1 MDKHIQVKSISKLSR
16 NFLVRSYS
24 AAVLVPVFG
33 FFIVAG
39 GTYFSLF
46 IALLGAIMTWEM
58 ATAMFD
64 GDRNPLIF
72 FASAGTGVFIFLL
85 GTKAGVFGISS
96 VGVLLTITLLTIG
109 GCSKL
114 FGTTILFLVF
124 NQFIIM
130 PCFLIIWLRGT
141 EELNTV
147 LWIVLSV
154 VATDIGAY
162 LTGKSIGGRKLAPK
176 ISPNKTWSGLLGG
189 AFSSVITGF
198 IFSWFLPENQIKL
211 MFLGLLIAIVS
222 QMGDLLESN
231 FKRKYLIK
239 ESSNLIPGHGGVMD
253 RLDGHM
259 AAVSFVALIKLI
271 NDNVLV

>member
-1 MDKHIQVKSISKLSR
+1 MEKPVQVKPIVKLSQ
-16 NFLVRSYS
+16 NFLVRFYS
-24 AAVLVPVFG
+24 ALVLVPVFG
-33 FFIVAG
+33 LFIVVG

-58 ATAMFD
+58 ATAIFG
-64 GDRNPLIF
+64 GDRNLIVV
-72 FASAGTGVFIFLL
+72 FASAGIGVFIFLL
-85 GTKAGVFGISS
+85 GTKVEFFWISAVGVFFI
-96 VGVLLTITLLTIG
+96 ITLLTIG
-109 GCSKL
+109 GRSKL
-114 FGTTILFLVF
+114 FGTTVLFLVF
-124 NQFIIM
+124 NLFIVI
-130 PCFLIIWLRGT
+130 PSFLIIWLRGT

-162 LTGKSIGGRKLAPK
+162 LTGKSIGGKKLAPK

-189 AFSSVITGF
+189 AFFSVITGF
-198 IFSWFLPENQIKL
+198 IFSWVILENQIKL

-239 ESSNLIPGHGGVMD
+239 ESSNLIPGHGGLMD

-259 AAVSFVALIKLI
+259 AAVSFFALIKLV

>member
-1 MDKHIQVKSISKLSR
+1 MEKPVQVKPIVKLSQ
-16 NFLVRSYS
+16 NFLVRFYS
-24 AAVLVPVFG
+24 ALVLVPVFG
-33 FFIVAG
+33 LFIVVG

-58 ATAMFD
+58 ATAIFG
-64 GDRNPLIF
+64 GDRNLIVV
-72 FASAGTGVFIFLL
+72 FASVGIGVFIFLL
-85 GTKAGVFGISS
+85 GTKVDFFWISAVWVFFI
-96 VGVLLTITLLTIG
+96 ITLLTIG
-109 GCSKL
+109 GRSKL
-114 FGTTILFLVF
+114 FGTTVLFLVF
-124 NQFIIM
+124 NLFIVI
-130 PCFLIIWLRGT
+130 PSFLIIWLRGT

-154 VATDIGAY
+154 IATDIGAY
-162 LTGKSIGGRKLAPK
+162 LTGKSIGGKKLAPK

-189 AFSSVITGF
+189 AFFSVITGF
-198 IFSWFLPENQIKL
+198 IFSWVILENQIKL

-239 ESSNLIPGHGGVMD
+239 ESSNLIPGHGGLMD

-259 AAVSFVALIKLI
+259 AAVSFFALIKLV

>member
-1 MDKHIQVKSISKLSR
+1 MEKPVQVKPIVKLSQ

-24 AAVLVPVFG
+24 ALVLVPVFG
-33 FFIVAG
+33 LFIVVG

-58 ATAMFD
+58 ATAIFG
-64 GDRNPLIF
+64 GDRNLIVV
-72 FASAGTGVFIFLL
+72 FASTGIGAFIFLL
-85 GTKAGVFGISS
+85 GTKVDFFWISAVWVFFI
-96 VGVLLTITLLTIG
+96 ITLLTIG
-109 GCSKL
+109 GRSKL
-114 FGTTILFLVF
+114 FGTTVLFLVF
-124 NQFIIM
+124 NLFIVI
-130 PCFLIIWLRGT
+130 PSFLIIWLRGT

-162 LTGKSIGGRKLAPK
+162 LTGKSIGGKKLAPK

-189 AFSSVITGF
+189 AFFSVITGF
-198 IFSWFLPENQIKL
+198 IFSWVILENQIKL
-211 MFLGLLIAIVS
+211 MFMGLLIAIVS

-231 FKRKYLIK
+231 FKRKYSIK
-239 ESSNLIPGHGGVMD
+239 ESSNLIPGHGGLMD

-259 AAVSFVALIKLI
+259 AAVTFFALIKLV

>member
-1 MDKHIQVKSISKLSR
+1 MEKHIQVKPISKISR
-16 NFLVRSYS
+16 NFLIRSYS
-24 AAVLVPVFG
+24 AVVLVPVFG
-33 FFIVAG
+33 FFIVVG
-39 GTYFSLF
+39 GTHFSLF

-64 GDRNPLIF
+64 SDRNPLIF

-85 GTKAGVFGISS
+85 GTEASFFGISA
-96 VGVLLTITLLTIG
+96 VGVLLTITLLTMG
-109 GCSKL
+109 GRSKL
-114 FGTTILFLVF
+114 FGTTALFLVF
-124 NQFIIM
+124 NQFIII
-130 PCFLIIWLRGT
+130 PSFLIIWLRGT

-147 LWIVLSV
+147 LWVVLSV

-162 LTGKSIGGRKLAPK
+162 LAGKSIGGKKLAPK

-189 AFSSVITGF
+189 ALCSVITGF
-198 IFSWFLPENQIKL
+198 MFSWFLPENQIKL
-211 MFLGLLIAIVS
+211 MFFGLLIAIVS

-239 ESSNLIPGHGGVMD
+239 ESSNLIPGHGGLMD

-259 AAVSFVALIKLI
+259 AAVSFVALIKLV

>member
-1 MDKHIQVKSISKLSR
+1 MEKPVLVKPIVKLSQ
-16 NFLVRSYS
+16 NFLVRFYS
-24 AAVLVPVFG
+24 ALVLVPVFG
-33 FFIVAG
+33 LFIVVG

-58 ATAMFD
+58 ATAIFG
-64 GDRNPLIF
+64 GDRNLIVV
-72 FASAGTGVFIFLL
+72 FASVGIGVFIFLL
-85 GTKAGVFGISS
+85 GTKVDFFWISAVWVFFI
-96 VGVLLTITLLTIG
+96 ITLLTIG
-109 GCSKL
+109 GRSKL
-114 FGTTILFLVF
+114 FGTTVLFLVF
-124 NQFIIM
+124 NLFIVI
-130 PCFLIIWLRGT
+130 PSFLIIWLRGT

-162 LTGKSIGGRKLAPK
+162 LTGKSIGGKKLAPK

-189 AFSSVITGF
+189 AFFSVITGF
-198 IFSWFLPENQIKL
+198 IFSWVILENQIKL

-239 ESSNLIPGHGGVMD
+239 ESSNLIPGHGGLMD

-259 AAVSFVALIKLI
+259 AAVSFFALIKLV

>member
-1 MDKHIQVKSISKLSR
+1 MEKPVQVKPIVKLSQ
-16 NFLVRSYS
+16 NFLVRFYS
-24 AAVLVPVFG
+24 ALVLVPVFG
-33 FFIVAG
+33 LFIVVG

-58 ATAMFD
+58 ATAIF
-64 GDRNPLIF
+64 GGNRNLIVV
-72 FASAGTGVFIFLL
+72 FASAGIGVFIFLL
-85 GTKAGVFGISS
+85 GTKVEFFWISAVGVFFI
-96 VGVLLTITLLTIG
+96 ITLLTIG
-109 GCSKL
+109 GRSKL
-114 FGTTILFLVF
+114 FGTTVLFLVF
-124 NQFIIM
+124 NLFIVI
-130 PCFLIIWLRGT
+130 PSFLIIWLRGT

-162 LTGKSIGGRKLAPK
+162 LTGKSIGGKKLAPK

-189 AFSSVITGF
+189 AFFSVITGF
-198 IFSWFLPENQIKL
+198 IFSWVILENQIKL

-239 ESSNLIPGHGGVMD
+239 ESSNLIPGHGGLMD

-259 AAVSFVALIKLI
+259 AAVSFFALIKLV

>member
-1 MDKHIQVKSISKLSR
+1 MEKPVQVKPIVKLSQ

-24 AAVLVPVFG
+24 ALVLVPVFG
-33 FFIVAG
+33 LFIVVG

-58 ATAMFD
+58 ATAIFG
-64 GDRNPLIF
+64 GDRNLIVV
-72 FASAGTGVFIFLL
+72 FASTGIGAFIFLL
-85 GTKAGVFGISS
+85 GTKVDFFWISAVGVFLI
-96 VGVLLTITLLTIG
+96 ITLLIMG
-109 GCSKL
+109 GRSKL
-114 FGTTILFLVF
+114 FGTTVLFLVF
-124 NQFIIM
+124 NLFIVI
-130 PCFLIIWLRGT
+130 PSFLIIWLRGT

-162 LTGKSIGGRKLAPK
+162 LTGKSIGGKKLAPK

-189 AFSSVITGF
+189 AFFSVITGF
-198 IFSWFLPENQIKL
+198 IFSWVILENQIKL

-231 FKRKYLIK
+231 FKRKYSIK
-239 ESSNLIPGHGGVMD
+239 ESSNLIPGHGGLMD

-259 AAVSFVALIKLI
+259 AAVTFFALIKLV

>member
-1 MDKHIQVKSISKLSR
+1 MEKPVQVKPIVKLSQ

-24 AAVLVPVFG
+24 ALVLVPVFG
-33 FFIVAG
+33 LFIVVG

-58 ATAMFD
+58 ATAIFG
-64 GDRNPLIF
+64 GDRNLIVV
-72 FASAGTGVFIFLL
+72 FASTGIGAFIFLL
-85 GTKAGVFGISS
+85 GTKVDFFWISAVGVFLI
-96 VGVLLTITLLTIG
+96 ITLLIIG
-109 GCSKL
+109 GRSKL
-114 FGTTILFLVF
+114 FGTTVLFLVF
-124 NQFIIM
+124 NLFIVI
-130 PCFLIIWLRGT
+130 PSFLIIWLRGT

-162 LTGKSIGGRKLAPK
+162 LTGKSIGGKKLAPK

-189 AFSSVITGF
+189 AFFSVITGF
-198 IFSWFLPENQIKL
+198 IFSWVTLENQIKL
-211 MFLGLLIAIVS
+211 MFMGLLIAIVS

-231 FKRKYLIK
+231 FKRKYSIK
-239 ESSNLIPGHGGVMD
+239 ESSNLIPGHGGLMD

-259 AAVSFVALIKLI
+259 AAVTFFALIKLV

>member
-1 MDKHIQVKSISKLSR
+1 MEKPVQVKPIVKLSQ

-24 AAVLVPVFG
+24 ALVLVPVFG
-33 FFIVAG
+33 LFIVVG

-58 ATAMFD
+58 ATAIFG
-64 GDRNPLIF
+64 GDRNLIVV
-72 FASAGTGVFIFLL
+72 FASTGIGAFIFLL
-85 GTKAGVFGISS
+85 GTKVDFFWISAVWVFFI
-96 VGVLLTITLLTIG
+96 ITLLTIG
-109 GCSKL
+109 GRSKL
-114 FGTTILFLVF
+114 FGTTVLFLVF
-124 NQFIIM
+124 NLFIVI
-130 PCFLIIWLRGT
+130 PSFLIIWLRGT

-162 LTGKSIGGRKLAPK
+162 LTGKSIGGKKLAPK

-189 AFSSVITGF
+189 AFFSVITGF
-198 IFSWFLPENQIKL
+198 IFSWVILENQIKL
-211 MFLGLLIAIVS
+211 MFMGLLIAIVS

-231 FKRKYLIK
+231 FKRKYSIK
-239 ESSNLIPGHGGVMD
+239 ESSNLIPGHGGLMD

-259 AAVSFVALIKLI
+259 AAVSFFALIKLV

>member
-1 MDKHIQVKSISKLSR
+1 MEKPVQVKPIVKLSQ
-16 NFLVRSYS
+16 NFLVRFYS
-24 AAVLVPVFG
+24 ALVLVPVFG
-33 FFIVAG
+33 LFIVVG

-58 ATAMFD
+58 ATAIFG
-64 GDRNPLIF
+64 GDRNLIVV
-72 FASAGTGVFIFLL
+72 FASVGIGVFIFLL
-85 GTKAGVFGISS
+85 GTKVDFFWISAVWVFFI
-96 VGVLLTITLLTIG
+96 ITLLTIG
-109 GCSKL
+109 GRSKL
-114 FGTTILFLVF
+114 FGTTVLFLVF
-124 NQFIIM
+124 NLFIVI
-130 PCFLIIWLRGT
+130 PSFLIIWLRGT

-162 LTGKSIGGRKLAPK
+162 LTGKSIGGKKLAPK

-189 AFSSVITGF
+189 AFFSVITGF
-198 IFSWFLPENQIKL
+198 IFSWVILENQIKL

-239 ESSNLIPGHGGVMD
+239 ESSNLIPGHGGLMD

-259 AAVSFVALIKLI
+259 AAVSFFALIKLV

>member
-1 MDKHIQVKSISKLSR
+1 MEKPVQVKPIVKLSQ
-16 NFLVRSYS
+16 NFLVRFYS
-24 AAVLVPVFG
+24 ALVLVPVFG
-33 FFIVAG
+33 LFIVVG

-58 ATAMFD
+58 ATAIFG
-64 GDRNPLIF
+64 GDRNLIVV
-72 FASAGTGVFIFLL
+72 FASTGIGAFIFLL
-85 GTKAGVFGISS
+85 GTKVDFFWISAVGVFLI
-96 VGVLLTITLLTIG
+96 ITLLIIG
-109 GCSKL
+109 GRSKL
-114 FGTTILFLVF
+114 FGTTVLFLVF
-124 NQFIIM
+124 NLFIVI
-130 PCFLIIWLRGT
+130 PSFLIIWLRGT

-162 LTGKSIGGRKLAPK
+162 LTGKSIGGKKLAPK

-189 AFSSVITGF
+189 AFFSVITGF
-198 IFSWFLPENQIKL
+198 IFSWVTLENQIKL
-211 MFLGLLIAIVS
+211 MFMGLLIAIVS

-231 FKRKYLIK
+231 FKRKYSIK
-239 ESSNLIPGHGGVMD
+239 ESSNLIPGHGGLMD

-259 AAVSFVALIKLI
+259 AAVTFFALIKLV

>member
-1 MDKHIQVKSISKLSR
+1 MEKPVQVKPIVKLSQ
-16 NFLVRSYS
+16 NFLVRFYS
-24 AAVLVPVFG
+24 ALVLVPVFG
-33 FFIVAG
+33 LFIVVG

-58 ATAMFD
+58 ATAIF
-64 GDRNPLIF
+64 GGNRNLIVV
-72 FASAGTGVFIFLL
+72 FASAGIGVFIFLL
-85 GTKAGVFGISS
+85 GTKVDFFWISAVWVFFI
-96 VGVLLTITLLTIG
+96 ITLLTIG
-109 GCSKL
+109 GRSKL
-114 FGTTILFLVF
+114 FGTTVLFLVF
-124 NQFIIM
+124 NLFIVI
-130 PCFLIIWLRGT
+130 PSFLIIWLRGT

-162 LTGKSIGGRKLAPK
+162 LTGKSIGGKKLAPK

-189 AFSSVITGF
+189 AFFSVITGF
-198 IFSWFLPENQIKL
+198 IFSWVILENQIKL

-239 ESSNLIPGHGGVMD
+239 ESSNLIPGHGGLMD

-259 AAVSFVALIKLI
+259 AAVSFFALIKLV

>member
-1 MDKHIQVKSISKLSR
+1 MEKPVQVKPIVKLSQ
-16 NFLVRSYS
+16 NFLVRFYS
-24 AAVLVPVFG
+24 ALVLVPVFG
-33 FFIVAG
+33 LFIVVG

-58 ATAMFD
+58 ATAIF
-64 GDRNPLIF
+64 GGNRNLIVV
-72 FASAGTGVFIFLL
+72 FASAGIGVFIFLL
-85 GTKAGVFGISS
+85 GTKVEFFWISAVWVFFI
-96 VGVLLTITLLTIG
+96 ITLLTIG
-109 GCSKL
+109 GRSKL
-114 FGTTILFLVF
+114 FGTTVLFLVF
-124 NQFIIM
+124 NLFIVI
-130 PCFLIIWLRGT
+130 PSFLIIWLRGT

-154 VATDIGAY
+154 IATDIGAY
-162 LTGKSIGGRKLAPK
+162 LTGKSIGGKKLAPK

-189 AFSSVITGF
+189 AFFSVITGF
-198 IFSWFLPENQIKL
+198 IFSWVILENQIKL

-239 ESSNLIPGHGGVMD
+239 ESSNLIPGHGGLMD

-259 AAVSFVALIKLI
+259 AAVSFFALIKLV

>member
-1 MDKHIQVKSISKLSR
+1 MEKPVQVKPIVKLSQ
-16 NFLVRSYS
+16 NFLVRFYS
-24 AAVLVPVFG
+24 ALVLVPVFG
-33 FFIVAG
+33 LFIVVG

-58 ATAMFD
+58 ATAIFG
-64 GDRNPLIF
+64 GDRNLIVV
-72 FASAGTGVFIFLL
+72 FASVGIGVFIFLL
-85 GTKAGVFGISS
+85 GTKVEFFWISAVGVFFI
-96 VGVLLTITLLTIG
+96 ITLLTIG
-109 GCSKL
+109 GRSKL
-114 FGTTILFLVF
+114 FGTTVLFLVF
-124 NQFIIM
+124 NLFIVI
-130 PCFLIIWLRGT
+130 PSFLIIWLRGT

-162 LTGKSIGGRKLAPK
+162 LTGKSIGGKKLAPK

-189 AFSSVITGF
+189 AFFSVITGF
-198 IFSWFLPENQIKL
+198 IFSWVILENQIKL

-239 ESSNLIPGHGGVMD
+239 ESSNLIPGHGGLMD

-259 AAVSFVALIKLI
+259 AAVSFFALIKLV